1 MGIRIERMRRNED
14 EDEKN
19 RGLWNTKRWRDVETV
34 QRRPRTTP
42 HEKSSWPTTDEGDR
56 PARTTPKKSKGAKNG
71 GRGVVTTICHGAAT
85 GSHCN
90 PGLDYTCK
98 NPNHKLRRRMWLVA
112 DPYGAATRHRCRAP
126 VLAAADRQAVGAGSR
141 APSVVLRLGSPLISF
156 ELFLH
161 PSSRLFVPAVAP
173 SNRAT
178 CRSL

>member
-1 MGIRIERMRRNED
+1 MRGSGKGMGMGWSWAGFGLGIRIERMRRNDD

-19 RGLWNTKRWRDVETV
+19 RGLRNTKRWRDVETV

-56 PARTTPKKSKGAKNG
+56 PAGTTPKKSEGAKNG

-85 GSHCN
+85 GSHYN

-126 VLAAADRQAVGAGSR
+126 VLAAADRQAVGAGSP

-156 ELFLH
+156 VILA
-161 PSSRLFVPAVAP
+161 S
-173 SNRAT
+173 
-178 CRSL
+178 